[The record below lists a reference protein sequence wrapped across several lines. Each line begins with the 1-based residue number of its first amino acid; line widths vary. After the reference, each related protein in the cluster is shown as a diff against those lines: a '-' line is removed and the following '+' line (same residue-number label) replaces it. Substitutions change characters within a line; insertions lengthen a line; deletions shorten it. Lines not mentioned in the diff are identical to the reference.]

1 MAAAQPPVITPMT
14 PFRTTLFLAVIFMVL
29 GVYVYTI
36 EVPTMERDVVQETES
51 QRLLPFDY
59 RDVTNLAYATR
70 TERVLMSRDERNRW
84 RILEPV
90 EARGD
95 AREIESVLRALE
107 IGKVSRVIQENG
119 QGKKAAADQ
128 YGLQSP
134 YVTIDLTTREYTES
148 LALGNTGP
156 LSSTLYAQRG
166 SDQKILLTTLMVGDF
181 RAKTLETFRL
191 KDVLFFDRTRAER
204 IQLQTPG
211 QTITLQRGAGFHG
224 PVSEWNFTSPVDAP
238 ADKTAVGIL
247 LMTLEDLTAT
257 NFIDSAAEK
266 KALLTTLQTPSL
278 TATVHTKQRGHHV
291 AFFEPVVPGEE
302 AYAVTSSNDPIYRIP
317 AHVLQ
322 DLPRETFHL
331 QDKRLFGMEMNEL
344 ALLTVNTNDSQYTLI
359 QQHEAWYLEGKETE
373 PVDQQ
378 QANLFVSR
386 LVDLPAELPV
396 RETKDQPDQ
405 YGLKPPA
412 IEIAGIDSKGR
423 PRGHLALGTR
433 EKGLV
438 YATGAGLPGIYQ
450 TRSLI
455 LGQIP
460 TSETLLSQ

>member
-1 MAAAQPPVITPMT
+1 MT
-14 PFRTTLFLAVIFMVL
+14 PFRTTFLLAVIFAAL

-36 EVPTMERDVVQETES
+36 EVPTMERDVIQETET

-59 RDVTNLAYATR
+59 REVTHLAYTTR
-70 TERVLMSRDERNRW
+70 TERILMSRDERNRW
-84 RILEPV
+84 QIVEPV
-90 EARGD
+90 KARGD
-95 AREIESVLRALE
+95 ARAIESVLRALE
-107 IGKVSRVIQENG
+107 IGKISRVIQEEG
-119 QGKKAAADQ
+119 QEATAEQ
-128 YGLQSP
+128 YGLKSP

-156 LSSTLYAQRG
+156 LSSTLYAQRE

-191 KDVLFFDRTRAER
+191 KDILFFDRTRAER

-211 QTITLQRGAGFHG
+211 QSITLQRGAGFHG
-224 PVSEWNFTSPVDAP
+224 PVSEWNFTSPVNAS
-238 ADKTAVGIL
+238 ADKTAVGML

-257 NFIDSAAEK
+257 GFVDSASEK
-266 KALLTTLQTPSL
+266 EALLKKLEAPSL
-278 TATVHTKQRGHHV
+278 TATVHIKQRGHHV
-291 AFFEPVVPGEE
+291 ALFKPVSPGEE

-331 QDKRLFGMEMNEL
+331 QNKRLFGMDMTEI
-344 ALLTVNTNDSQYTLI
+344 ALLTVKTNDSQYTLI
-359 QQHEAWYLEGKETE
+359 QQHEEWYLEGKEAKSI
-373 PVDQQ
+373 DQQ
-378 QANLFVSR
+378 QVNLFVSR

-396 RETKDQPDQ
+396 SETTDHPER
-405 YGLKPPA
+405 YGLNSPT
-412 IEIAGIDSKGR
+412 IEIAGIDQKGR
-423 PRGHLALGTR
+423 PRGHLVLGTR
-433 EKGLV
+433 KKGLV

-460 TSETLLSQ
+460 STGMLLGQ